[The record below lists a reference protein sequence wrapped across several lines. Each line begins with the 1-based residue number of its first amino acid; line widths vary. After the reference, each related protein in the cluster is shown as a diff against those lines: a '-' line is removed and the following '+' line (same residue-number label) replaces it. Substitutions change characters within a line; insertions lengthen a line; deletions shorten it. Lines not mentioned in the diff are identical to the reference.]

1 MLYGLN
7 CTWWRW
13 LRRCGCSRGFGVQ
26 SPSAYAF
33 IRYVINEHYPYYAY
47 QELQERLTWLDKREH
62 QTGRL
67 LLRLANFWQP
77 EICIV
82 NEHRFDEYLHAGCRK
97 AKRVEMEHCRKA
109 KRVEMEQ
116 PILKDDQLL
125 KDNQLLNDN
134 QFLKETRGMKRMMVI
149 DLQMM
154 RMEEVRTQVLPLCD
168 DQTMLVLLGNLY
180 REKRGEEWL
189 RLQESEHSGITYD
202 LYDIGIIF
210 FDKKVYK
217 QHYRMNF

>member
-1 MLYGLN
+1 MHYYLS
-7 CTWWRW
+7 TWWRW

-47 QELQERLTWLDKREH
+47 QELKERLVHLDRRQHKL
-62 QTGRL
+62 GRL

-77 EICIV
+77 EISIC
-82 NEHRFDEYLHAGCRK
+82 NDSLFEDYLRAGCRK
-97 AKRVEMEHCRKA
+97 VKWVELEH
-109 KRVEMEQ
+109 
-116 PILKDDQLL
+116 PIQTDYLLL
-125 KDNQLLNDN
+125 KDNLLLNEAWG
-134 QFLKETRGMKRMMVI
+134 KKRMMVI
-149 DLQMM
+149 NLEKMGM
-154 RMEEVRTQVLPLCD
+154 KEVRTQVLPLCD

-189 RLQESEHSGITYD
+189 HLQESDYCGITYD
-202 LYDIGIIF
+202 LYSLGIIF
-210 FDKKVYK
+210 FDKKKFK

>member
-1 MLYGLN
+1 MHYYLS
-7 CTWWRW
+7 TWWRW

-47 QELQERLTWLDKREH
+47 RELQKRLTWLDRRGH

-82 NEHRFDEYLHAGCRK
+82 NEHRFDEYLHAGCKK
-97 AKRVEMEHCRKA
+97 AKRVEMEH
-109 KRVEMEQ
+109 

-125 KDNQLLNDN
+125 NDN
-134 QFLKETRGMKRMMVI
+134 QFQKETRGMKRMMVI
-149 DLQMM
+149 DLEKMG
-154 RMEEVRTQVLPLCD
+154 MEEVRTQVLPLCD

-180 REKRGEEWL
+180 REKQGEEWHQ
-189 RLQESEHSGITYD
+189 LQESDYCGITYD
-202 LYDIGIIF
+202 LYSLGIIF

>member
-1 MLYGLN
+1 MLFGLN

-47 QELQERLTWLDKREH
+47 QELQERLTWFDKRGH

-82 NEHRFDEYLHAGCRK
+82 NEHRFDEYLHAGCLK
-97 AKRVEMEHCRKA
+97 AMQKVMDE
-109 KRVEMEQ
+109 
-116 PILKDDQLL
+116 
-125 KDNQLLNDN
+125 
-134 QFLKETRGMKRMMVI
+134 QFLAVAKGRKRMMVI
-149 DLQMM
+149 DLEKMG
-154 RMEEVRTQVLPLCD
+154 MEEVRTQVLPLCD

-189 RLQESEHSGITYD
+189 HLQESEYSGITYD
-202 LYDIGIIF
+202 LYNIGIIF
-210 FDKKVYK
+210 FDKQVYK

>member
-1 MLYGLN
+1 MLYYLS
-7 CTWWRW
+7 TWWRW
-13 LRRCGCSRGFGVQ
+13 LRRCGFSRGFGVQ

-47 QELQERLTWLDKREH
+47 RELQERLSWFDKREH

-82 NEHRFDEYLHAGCRK
+82 NELRFDEYLHAGCRK
-97 AKRVEMEHCRKA
+97 AKRVEMEH
-109 KRVEMEQ
+109 

-125 KDNQLLNDN
+125 KDNQF
-134 QFLKETRGMKRMMVI
+134 QKETRGMKRMMVI
-149 DLQMM
+149 DLEKMG
-154 RMEEVRTQVLPLCD
+154 MEEVRTQILPLCD

>member
-1 MLYGLN
+1 MLYYLS
-7 CTWWRW
+7 TWWRW

-47 QELQERLTWLDKREH
+47 RELQERLSWFDKRGY

-97 AKRVEMEHCRKA
+97 AKRVEME
-109 KRVEMEQ
+109 Q
-116 PILKDDQLL
+116 PILKD
-125 KDNQLLNDN
+125 NQS
-134 QFLKETRGMKRMMVI
+134 LKEIRGMKRMMVI
-149 DLQMM
+149 DLEKM

>member
-1 MLYGLN
+1 MLYYLS
-7 CTWWRW
+7 TWWRW

-47 QELQERLTWLDKREH
+47 RELQERLTWLDKRGH

-67 LLRLANFWQP
+67 LLRLANFWQS

-82 NEHRFDEYLHAGCRK
+82 NEHRFDAYLHEG
-97 AKRVEMEHCRKA
+97 CRKA

-116 PILKDDQLL
+116 PILK
-125 KDNQLLNDN
+125 DN

-149 DLQMM
+149 DLEKMG
-154 RMEEVRTQVLPLCD
+154 MEEVRTQVLPLCD

>member
-1 MLYGLN
+1 MHYYLS
-7 CTWWRW
+7 TWWRW
-13 LRRCGCSRGFGVQ
+13 LRRCGYCRGFGVQ

-33 IRYVINEHYPYYAY
+33 IRYVINEHSPYYAY
-47 QELQERLTWLDKREH
+47 RELQERLTWLDKRGH
-62 QTGRL
+62 QIGRL

-82 NEHRFDEYLHAGCRK
+82 NEHRFDAYLHAGCRK
-97 AKRVEMEHCRKA
+97 AKRVEMEH
-109 KRVEMEQ
+109 
-116 PILKDDQLL
+116 PILKD
-125 KDNQLLNDN
+125 N
-134 QFLKETRGMKRMMVI
+134 QFQKETRGMKRMVVI
-149 DLQMM
+149 DLEKMG
-154 RMEEVRTQVLPLCD
+154 MEEVRTLVLPLCD

-189 RLQESEHSGITYD
+189 RLQESELSGITYD

>member
-1 MLYGLN
+1 MHYYLS
-7 CTWWRW
+7 TWWRW

-47 QELQERLTWLDKREH
+47 QELKERLVHLDRRQHKL
-62 QTGRL
+62 GRL

-77 EICIV
+77 EISIC
-82 NEHRFDEYLHAGCRK
+82 NDSLFEDYLHAGCRK
-97 AKRVEMEHCRKA
+97 VKWVELEH
-109 KRVEMEQ
+109 
-116 PILKDDQLL
+116 PIQTDYLLL
-125 KDNQLLNDN
+125 KDNLLLNEAWG
-134 QFLKETRGMKRMMVI
+134 KKRMMVI
-149 DLQMM
+149 NLEKMGM
-154 RMEEVRTQVLPLCD
+154 KEVRTQVLPLCD

-189 RLQESEHSGITYD
+189 HLQESDYCGITYD
-202 LYDIGIIF
+202 LYSLGIIF
-210 FDKKVYK
+210 FDKKKFK

>member
-1 MLYGLN
+1 MHYYLS
-7 CTWWRW
+7 TWWRW

-47 QELQERLTWLDKREH
+47 RELQKRLTWLDRRGH

-97 AKRVEMEHCRKA
+97 AKRVEMEH
-109 KRVEMEQ
+109 
-116 PILKDDQLL
+116 PILK
-125 KDNQLLNDN
+125 DN

-149 DLQMM
+149 DLEKMG
-154 RMEEVRTQVLPLCD
+154 MEEVRTQVLPLCD

-180 REKRGEEWL
+180 REKQGEEWHQ
-189 RLQESEHSGITYD
+189 LQESEHSGITYD
-202 LYDIGIIF
+202 LYDVGIIF

>member
-1 MLYGLN
+1 MHYYLS
-7 CTWWRW
+7 TWWRW

-47 QELQERLTWLDKREH
+47 RELQESLTWLDKRGH
-62 QTGRL
+62 QIGRL

-97 AKRVEMEHCRKA
+97 AKRVEMEH
-109 KRVEMEQ
+109 

-125 KDNQLLNDN
+125 NDN
-134 QFLKETRGMKRMMVI
+134 QFQKETRGMKRMMVI
-149 DLQMM
+149 NLEKMGM
-154 RMEEVRTQVLPLCD
+154 KEVRTQVLPLCD

-180 REKRGEEWL
+180 REKQGEEWHQ
-189 RLQESEHSGITYD
+189 LQESDYCGITYD

>member
-1 MLYGLN
+1 MHYYLS
-7 CTWWRW
+7 TWWRW

-47 QELQERLTWLDKREH
+47 RELQKRLTWLDRRGH

-67 LLRLANFWQP
+67 LLRLANFCQP

-97 AKRVEMEHCRKA
+97 AKRVEMEH
-109 KRVEMEQ
+109 
-116 PILKDDQLL
+116 PILK
-125 KDNQLLNDN
+125 DN

-149 DLQMM
+149 DLEKMG
-154 RMEEVRTQVLPLCD
+154 MEEVRTQVLPLCD

-180 REKRGEEWL
+180 REKQGEEWHQ
-189 RLQESEHSGITYD
+189 LQESEHSGITYD
-202 LYDIGIIF
+202 LYDVGIIF

>member
-1 MLYGLN
+1 MLYYLS
-7 CTWWRW
+7 TWWRW

-47 QELQERLTWLDKREH
+47 RELQERLSWFDKRGY

-97 AKRVEMEHCRKA
+97 AKRVEME
-109 KRVEMEQ
+109 Q
-116 PILKDDQLL
+116 PILK
-125 KDNQLLNDN
+125 DN
-134 QFLKETRGMKRMMVI
+134 QFLKEIRGMKRMMVI
-149 DLQMM
+149 DLEKM

-189 RLQESEHSGITYD
+189 RLQESEHSGITYN

>member
-1 MLYGLN
+1 MHYYLS
-7 CTWWRW
+7 TWWRW

-47 QELQERLTWLDKREH
+47 RELQKRLTWLDRRGH

-97 AKRVEMEHCRKA
+97 AKRVEMEH
-109 KRVEMEQ
+109 

-125 KDNQLLNDN
+125 NDN
-134 QFLKETRGMKRMMVI
+134 QFQKETRGMKRMMVI
-149 DLQMM
+149 DLEKMG
-154 RMEEVRTQVLPLCD
+154 MEEVRTQVLPLCD

-180 REKRGEEWL
+180 REKQGEEWHQ
-189 RLQESEHSGITYD
+189 LQESDYCGITYD
-202 LYDIGIIF
+202 LYSLGIIF

>member
-1 MLYGLN
+1 MQNRLS
-7 CTWWRW
+7 TWWRW

-26 SPSAYAF
+26 SPSAYSF
-33 IRYVINEHYPYYAY
+33 IRYVIHEKDSYYAY
-47 QELQERLTWLDKREH
+47 QELQERLSWFDKRGH
-62 QTGRL
+62 QIGRL

-97 AKRVEMEHCRKA
+97 AKRVEMEH
-109 KRVEMEQ
+109 

-125 KDNQLLNDN
+125 NDN
-134 QFLKETRGMKRMMVI
+134 QFQKETRGMKRMMVI
-149 DLQMM
+149 DLEKMG
-154 RMEEVRTQVLPLCD
+154 MEEVRTQVLPLCD

-180 REKRGEEWL
+180 REKQGEEWHQ
-189 RLQESEHSGITYD
+189 LQESDYCGITYD
-202 LYDIGIIF
+202 LYSLGIIF
-210 FDKKVYK
+210 FDKKKFK

>member
-1 MLYGLN
+1 MLYYLS
-7 CTWWRW
+7 TWWRW

-47 QELQERLTWLDKREH
+47 RELQERLTWLDKRGH

-82 NEHRFDEYLHAGCRK
+82 NEHRFDEYLYAG
-97 AKRVEMEHCRKA
+97 CRKA

-125 KDNQLLNDN
+125 NDN
-134 QFLKETRGMKRMMVI
+134 QFQKETRGMKRMMVI
-149 DLQMM
+149 DLEKMG
-154 RMEEVRTQVLPLCD
+154 MEEVRTQVLPLCD

-189 RLQESEHSGITYD
+189 RLQESELSGITYD

-210 FDKKVYK
+210 FDKKVFK

>member
-1 MLYGLN
+1 MLYYLS
-7 CTWWRW
+7 TWWRW

-47 QELQERLTWLDKREH
+47 QELKERLAWLDRREH

-82 NEHRFDEYLHAGCRK
+82 NEHRFDEYLYAGCRK
-97 AKRVEMEHCRKA
+97 AKRVEMEH
-109 KRVEMEQ
+109 
-116 PILKDDQLL
+116 PILKDNPILEDKLLL
-125 KDNQLLNDN
+125 KDHLL
-134 QFLKETRGMKRMMVI
+134 LKETRGMKRMLVF
-149 DLQMM
+149 DLEKMG
-154 RMEEVRTQVLPLCD
+154 MEEVRTQVLPLCD

-189 RLQESEHSGITYD
+189 RLQESELSGITYD

>member
-1 MLYGLN
+1 MLYYLS
-7 CTWWRW
+7 TWWRW

-47 QELQERLTWLDKREH
+47 QELQERLSWFDKRGH

-82 NEHRFDEYLHAGCRK
+82 NEHRFDAYLNAGCRK
-97 AKRVEMEHCRKA
+97 AKRVEMEHP
-109 KRVEMEQ
+109 V
-116 PILKDDQLL
+116 LKDDQLL
-125 KDNQLLNDN
+125 KDYQFQNDY
-134 QFLKETRGMKRMMVI
+134 QFQKEARGKKRMMVI
-149 DLQMM
+149 NLEKMG
-154 RMEEVRTQVLPLCD
+154 MEEVRTQVLPLCD

-180 REKRGEEWL
+180 REKQGEEWR

-210 FDKKVYK
+210 FDKKKFK

>member
-1 MLYGLN
+1 MLYYLS
-7 CTWWRW
+7 TWWRW

-47 QELQERLTWLDKREH
+47 QELQERLTWFDKREH

-82 NEHRFDEYLHAGCRK
+82 NEHRFDEYLYAG
-97 AKRVEMEHCRKA
+97 CRKA

-125 KDNQLLNDN
+125 NDN
-134 QFLKETRGMKRMMVI
+134 QFQKETRGMKMMVVI
-149 DLQMM
+149 DLEKMG
-154 RMEEVRTQVLPLCD
+154 MEEVRTLVLPLCD

-217 QHYRMNF
+217 QHYCMNF

>member
-1 MLYGLN
+1 MHYYLS
-7 CTWWRW
+7 TWWRW

-33 IRYVINEHYPYYAY
+33 IRYVINEHYPCYAY
-47 QELQERLTWLDKREH
+47 RELQKRLTWLDRRGH

-97 AKRVEMEHCRKA
+97 AKRVEMEH
-109 KRVEMEQ
+109 
-116 PILKDDQLL
+116 PILK
-125 KDNQLLNDN
+125 DN

-149 DLQMM
+149 DLEKMG
-154 RMEEVRTQVLPLCD
+154 MEEVRTQVLPLCD

-180 REKRGEEWL
+180 REKQGEEWHQ
-189 RLQESEHSGITYD
+189 LQESEHSGITYD
-202 LYDIGIIF
+202 LYDVGIIF